1 MTEMVFEARVRAT
14 GLQPPREDLPKLKV
28 LVEDMDRA
36 AALVRAP
43 QSYAEE
49 PLSVLQ
55 LKPAQVC
62 PATDCSSNNAG

>member
-1 MTEMVFEARVRAT
+1 MTEIVFEARVRAT
-14 GLQPPREDLPKLKV
+14 GLQPRREDLQELKL

-49 PLSVLQ
+49 PSSSLH
-55 LKPAQVC
+55 LKPARGV
-62 PATDCSSNNAG
+62 PSH